1 MATLVLVRH
10 GRSTANT
17 SGVLAGRAGGVRLD
31 AVGKDQAAR
40 VAGRLARVP
49 LVAVVSSPLQR
60 CRETAGAVIAAQP
73 GPPTLQIERA
83 LNECDYGDWQ
93 GRSLR
98 ELTKEKLW
106 RVVQQQPSAAGFPG
120 GETLAQ
126 MQSRAVDAV
135 RRLDRAVTEQHGPGA
150 VWVAVSHGDV
160 IKAVLADALG
170 LHLDLFQRI
179 QVDPASA
186 SMVRFGDERPHV
198 LGVNTHEGDLHWL
211 AQRPRRGR
219 AAKATDVGGG
229 AGPEPARHAG
239 GAA

>member
-17 SGVLAGRAGGVRLD
+17 SGVLAGRTGGVHLDDVGRQQAERVSARL
-31 AVGKDQAAR
+31 G
-40 VAGRLARVP
+40 RVP

-60 CRETAGAVIAAQP
+60 CRETAGALLAGQVT
-73 GPPTLQIERA
+73 PPALQVERA

-98 ELTKEKLW
+98 ELSKEKLW

-120 GETLAQ
+120 GETMAQ
-126 MQSRAVDAV
+126 MQARATAAV
-135 RRLDRAVTEQHGPGA
+135 RRIDREVTEAHGAGA

-186 SMVRFGDERPHV
+186 SMVRYGDERPHV

-211 AQRPRRGR
+211 AQRPRKGR
-219 AAKATDVGGG
+219 AARSTDVGGG
-229 AGPEPARHAG
+229 AGPEGAGRPG

>member
-1 MATLVLVRH
+1 MATLLLVRH
-10 GRSTANT
+10 GRTTANT
-17 SGVLAGRAGGVRLD
+17 AGVLAGRTGGVALDEVGREQARRAGARLSG
-31 AVGKDQAAR
+31 VR
-40 VAGRLARVP
+40 VA
-49 LVAVVSSPLQR
+49 AVVSSPLLR
-60 CRETAGAVIAAQP
+60 CKQTADALIGAQVA
-73 GPPTLQIERA
+73 PPPVTVERA
-83 LNECDYGDWQ
+83 LTECDYGEWQ

-98 ELTKEKLW
+98 ELAKEKLW
-106 RVVQQQPSAAGFPG
+106 HTVQVQPSAAGFPG
-120 GETLAQ
+120 GETLAD
-126 MQSRAVDAV
+126 MQARSVAAV
-135 RRLDRAVTEQHGPGA
+135 RRLEAAVVAEHGPHA